1 MAGNGA
7 IDLAGQPAV
16 AKAGAF
22 RRLGRP
28 MALVAAVLAVALLM
42 ASTASAQ
49 LTTTT
54 SGTGYWV
61 VTTGTTGRWLQS
73 GTAVND
79 TGNWVAGSNAT
90 FADAGTY
97 TFGRLVATGSATL
110 GNITTGT
117 GVFISFSDTGAG
129 NVMSFGNAVKTFDF
143 GAGSVVN
150 FGGITSAGANGIIKT
165 GAGTMMFQGNH
176 TGGFTLGTSGSVGG
190 TFIARA
196 NAALSA
202 GAITINSGTIGG
214 IQNFTS
220 PVRSGGITVGG
231 DFTMGA
237 TGTIGGST
245 LEGFNV
251 TFNNAGNTVNLTGG
265 TRAITL
271 NTSGVV
277 SFGQAVSNGSLT
289 LNRLATG
296 SAGAFALSGSNSFSA
311 LTLDS
316 VKLNVTSS
324 NFALGS
330 GTVTLQGTNATT
342 LNFNDGRTF
351 ANAFTIADSAGFK
364 TIATIANSTIS
375 GTITNNDSTGG
386 LVLGG
391 TATRTLTVGL
401 ISGTGSRG
409 VTFGSSAL
417 TGTVTLTGSSNYTGD
432 TRIDSST
439 LGITGTGAVPA
450 GGNLVFQGSGT
461 ATFDVNGTTQTVAGL
476 NDSVLAGAIRSTA
489 ANGKL
494 IVGDSNDSTFRG
506 VMSTANLA
514 LEKVGTG
521 KLTLTGANTYSGA
534 TTLTAG
540 TLALGSANA
549 IGSSGTISFGGGTLQ
564 SSASNT
570 ADYSAR
576 FSNAANQQVKID
588 TNGQNVTLASNL
600 TSSGGSFTKLGAGT
614 LTLSGS
620 NSYSGGTTVSAGSLV
635 GTTSSLQGSITN
647 NAAVTFD
654 QPTDGTYSGV
664 MSGSGSLTKA
674 GSGTLTLSGANSYS
688 GGTTVSAGS
697 LIAGN
702 ASAFGA
708 GAVTVEAG
716 ATLDIAGLLV
726 PNALVNN
733 GGTILG
739 VDTPTGS
746 LSGDNT
752 FSETTIAAVT
762 VTSGTTTFA
771 GPVSGSVAVDSGAA
785 VVFTSDVNASVT
797 VGGNVSFSAP
807 ASESSAVNVTVGGT
821 ATFENGASYAGAA
834 ITNNGNIVVDVA
846 STFALG
852 GVSGAGS
859 LAVVGTGS
867 VELNGVNDYSG
878 TTNVTNGTLIV
889 NGTVSASHVT
899 IGSGGTLGGS
909 GTLGAPL
916 AVQSGGVLSPGNSPG
931 ILAAAEL
938 DLRAGSTTL
947 MQVIGS
953 GLAAGTAGTDYD
965 QVQITTASSLTYGGE
980 LVLSFINS
988 PLFDN
993 GTLFSLFQFTG
1004 TARGGFTSV
1013 RTEGTGSYSGLT
1025 LQYNSNGNWYTNPNT
1040 AAGQYLVLS
1049 PASGQL
1055 AIVPEPST
1063 WVMAAIGAG
1072 LVALKARRRKRAD
1085 ASLAA

>member
-16 AKAGAF
+16 VKAGAF

-28 MALVAAVLAVALLM
+28 MALVATALAGALLM

-54 SGTGYWV
+54 SGTGYWA

-97 TFGRLVATGSATL
+97 TFGRLSATSSATL

-117 GVFISFSDTGAG
+117 DVFISFSDTTAG

-150 FGGITSAGANGIIKT
+150 FGGITSAGSNGIIKT
-165 GAGTMMFQGNH
+165 GAGTMMFQGSSY

-190 TFIARA
+190 TFIARSN
-196 NAALSA
+196 NAFST

-214 IQNFTS
+214 IQSFSS
-220 PVRSGGITVGG
+220 PARSGGITVGG
-231 DFTMGA
+231 DFTVGA

-251 TFNNAGNTVNLTGG
+251 SFNNAGNTVNLTGG

-277 SFGQAVSNGSLT
+277 SFGQAVSSGSLI
-289 LNRLATG
+289 LNRLASG
-296 SAGAFALSGSNSFSA
+296 SAGAFALSGTNTFSA

-330 GTVTLQGTNATT
+330 GTVTLQGANATT

-351 ANAFTIADSAGFK
+351 ANTFTITDSAGLK
-364 TIATIANSTIS
+364 TIATVANSTIN

-386 LVLGG
+386 LVIGG
-391 TATRTLTVGL
+391 TSTRTLTIGS
-401 ISGTGSRG
+401 ITGNGSRG
-409 VTFGSSAL
+409 VTFGSSVL
-417 TGTVTLTGSSNYTGD
+417 TGTVTLTGSSNYAGA

-439 LGITGTGAVPA
+439 LRIKTGTGAIPA

-521 KLTLTGANTYSGA
+521 KLTL
-534 TTLTAG
+534 
-540 TLALGSANA
+540 
-549 IGSSGTISFGGGTLQ
+549 
-564 SSASNT
+564 
-570 ADYSAR
+570 
-576 FSNAANQQVKID
+576 
-588 TNGQNVTLASNL
+588 
-600 TSSGGSFTKLGAGT
+600 
-614 LTLSGS
+614 SGS
-620 NSYSGGTTVSAGSLV
+620 NTYSGGTTVSAGLLLV
-635 GTTSSLQGSITN
+635 N
-647 NAAVTFD
+647 
-654 QPTDGTYSGV
+654 
-664 MSGSGSLTKA
+664 GSLTD
-674 GSGTLTLSGANSYS
+674 S
-688 GGTTVSAGS
+688 
-697 LIAGN
+697 
-702 ASAFGA
+702 
-708 GAVTVEAG
+708 AVTV
-716 ATLDIAGLLV
+716 
-726 PNALVNN
+726 
-733 GGTILG
+733 GT
-739 VDTPTGS
+739 
-746 LSGDNT
+746 
-752 FSETTIAAVT
+752 
-762 VTSGTTTFA
+762 
-771 GPVSGSVAVDSGAA
+771 
-785 VVFTSDVNASVT
+785 
-797 VGGNVSFSAP
+797 
-807 ASESSAVNVTVGGT
+807 
-821 ATFENGASYAGAA
+821 
-834 ITNNGNIVVDVA
+834 
-846 STFALG
+846 
-852 GVSGAGS
+852 
-859 LAVVGTGS
+859 
-867 VELNGVNDYSG
+867 
-878 TTNVTNGTLIV
+878 
-889 NGTVSASHVT
+889 
-899 IGSGGTLGGS
+899 GGTLGGS
-909 GTLGAPL
+909 GTLGAL
-916 AVQSGGVLSPGNSPG
+916 VAVQSGGVLSPGNSPG

-938 DLRAGSTTL
+938 DLQAGSTTL

-953 GLAAGTAGTDYD
+953 GSAAGTAGTDYD

-1085 ASLAA
+1085 ASLAV

>member
-7 IDLAGQPAV
+7 IDLAGQSAV
-16 AKAGAF
+16 VRAGVF

-28 MALVAAVLAVALLM
+28 MALAATALAVALLM
-42 ASTASAQ
+42 ASTANAQ

-54 SGTGYWV
+54 SGTGYWA

-97 TFGRLVATGSATL
+97 TFGRLSATSSATL

-117 GVFISFSDTGAG
+117 GVFISFSDTATG
-129 NVMSFGNAVKTFDF
+129 NVMNLGGAVKTFDF

-165 GAGTMMFQGNH
+165 GAGTMMFQGSSY

-190 TFIARA
+190 TFIARS
-196 NAALSA
+196 NNALST
-202 GAITINSGTIGG
+202 GAITIYNGTIGG
-214 IQNFTS
+214 TQSFTS
-220 PVRSGGITVGG
+220 PARSGGITVGG
-231 DFTMGA
+231 DFTIGA

-251 TFNNAGNTVNLTGG
+251 SFNTAGNTVNLTGG

-277 SFGQAVSNGSLT
+277 SFGQAVSSGSLI
-289 LNRLATG
+289 LNRTASG
-296 SAGAFALSGSNSFSA
+296 SAGAFALSGTNTFSA

-316 VKLNVTSS
+316 VRLNVTSS

-342 LNFNDGRTF
+342 LNFGDGRTF
-351 ANAFTIADSAGFK
+351 ANTFTIADSAGFK
-364 TIATIANSTIS
+364 TIATVANSTIS

-391 TATRTLTVGL
+391 TSTRTLTIGS
-401 ISGTGSRG
+401 ITGNGSRG
-409 VTFGSSAL
+409 VTFGSSVL
-417 TGTVTLTGSSNYTGD
+417 TGTVTLTGSSNYAGD

-439 LGITGTGAVPA
+439 LRITGTGAIPA

-514 LEKVGTG
+514 LEKVGSG
-521 KLTLTGANTYSGA
+521 KLTLSGSNTYSGT

-588 TNGQNVTLASNL
+588 TNGQSVTLAANL

-614 LTLSGS
+614 VTLSGS
-620 NSYSGGTTVSAGSLV
+620 NTYSGATTVSAGTLLV
-635 GTTSSLQGSITN
+635 
-647 NAAVTFD
+647 NA
-654 QPTDGTYSGV
+654 
-664 MSGSGSLTKA
+664 SLT
-674 GSGTLTLSGANSYS
+674 NS
-688 GGTTVSAGS
+688 
-697 LIAGN
+697 
-702 ASAFGA
+702 
-708 GAVTVEAG
+708 AVTV
-716 ATLDIAGLLV
+716 
-726 PNALVNN
+726 
-733 GGTILG
+733 
-739 VDTPTGS
+739 
-746 LSGDNT
+746 
-752 FSETTIAAVT
+752 
-762 VTSGTTTFA
+762 
-771 GPVSGSVAVDSGAA
+771 
-785 VVFTSDVNASVT
+785 
-797 VGGNVSFSAP
+797 GN
-807 ASESSAVNVTVGGT
+807 
-821 ATFENGASYAGAA
+821 
-834 ITNNGNIVVDVA
+834 
-846 STFALG
+846 
-852 GVSGAGS
+852 
-859 LAVVGTGS
+859 
-867 VELNGVNDYSG
+867 
-878 TTNVTNGTLIV
+878 
-889 NGTVSASHVT
+889 
-899 IGSGGTLGGS
+899 GGTLGGN
-909 GTLGAPL
+909 GTLGSL
-916 AVQSGGVLSPGNSPG
+916 VTVQSGGVLSPGNSPG
-931 ILAAAEL
+931 ALAAAAL
-938 DLRAGSTTL
+938 DLQAGSTTL

-953 GLAAGTAGTDYD
+953 GSSAGVAGTDYD
-965 QVQITTASSLTYGGE
+965 QVRITTSGGLTYGGS
-980 LVLSFINS
+980 LDLDFASSTKFLNGTVFDLFAFTGASIGDFSSVFTTGTGLYSGYSLSGAGGIWTTTIGDQLLSFS
-988 PLFDN
+988 EL
-993 GTLFSLFQFTG
+993 TG
-1004 TARGGFTSV
+1004 R
-1013 RTEGTGSYSGLT
+1013 LT
-1025 LQYNSNGNWYTNPNT
+1025 IS
-1040 AAGQYLVLS
+1040 AG
-1049 PASGQL
+1049 A
-1055 AIVPEPST
+1055 VPEIDPA
-1063 WVMAAIGAG
+1063 MGANALS
-1072 LVALKARRRKRAD
+1072 LVAGVLAMLEQRRRRTAKATLS
-1085 ASLAA
+1085 A

>member
-61 VTTGTTGRWLQS
+61 VRTGTTGRWLQS

-117 GVFISFSDTGAG
+117 GVFISFNDTTTG
-129 NVMSFGNAVKTFDF
+129 NVMNLGNAVKTFDF

-150 FGGITSAGANGIIKT
+150 FGRITSAGANGIIKT
-165 GAGTMMFQGNH
+165 GAGTMMFQGSSY

-190 TFIARA
+190 TFIVRA
-196 NAALSA
+196 NAAFST

-214 IQNFTS
+214 IQDFTS

-231 DFTMGA
+231 DFTIGA

-277 SFGQAVSNGSLT
+277 SFGQAVSSGSLI
-289 LNRLATG
+289 LNRTATG

-342 LNFNDGRTF
+342 LNFGDGRVF
-351 ANAFTIADSAGFK
+351 ANTLTIADSAGFK

-391 TATRTLTVGL
+391 TSTRMLTVGL

-439 LGITGTGAVPA
+439 LGITGTGAIPA

-576 FSNAANQQVKID
+576 FSNAAGQQVKID

-600 TSSGGSFTKLGAGT
+600 TSSGGSFTKLGAGI

-620 NSYSGGTTVSAGSLV
+620 NSYSDGTTVSAGTLLV
-635 GTTSSLQGSITN
+635 N
-647 NAAVTFD
+647 
-654 QPTDGTYSGV
+654 
-664 MSGSGSLTKA
+664 GSLT
-674 GSGTLTLSGANSYS
+674 NS
-688 GGTTVSAGS
+688 
-697 LIAGN
+697 
-702 ASAFGA
+702 
-708 GAVTVEAG
+708 AVTV
-716 ATLDIAGLLV
+716 
-726 PNALVNN
+726 
-733 GGTILG
+733 GT
-739 VDTPTGS
+739 
-746 LSGDNT
+746 
-752 FSETTIAAVT
+752 
-762 VTSGTTTFA
+762 
-771 GPVSGSVAVDSGAA
+771 
-785 VVFTSDVNASVT
+785 
-797 VGGNVSFSAP
+797 
-807 ASESSAVNVTVGGT
+807 
-821 ATFENGASYAGAA
+821 
-834 ITNNGNIVVDVA
+834 
-846 STFALG
+846 
-852 GVSGAGS
+852 
-859 LAVVGTGS
+859 
-867 VELNGVNDYSG
+867 
-878 TTNVTNGTLIV
+878 
-889 NGTVSASHVT
+889 
-899 IGSGGTLGGS
+899 GGTLGGS
-909 GTLGAPL
+909 GTLGAL
-916 AVQSGGVLSPGNSPG
+916 VTVQSGGVLSPGNSPG
-931 ILAAAEL
+931 ALAAAAL
-938 DLRAGSTTL
+938 DLQFGST
-947 MQVIGS
+947 MFMEVIGS
-953 GLAAGTAGTDYD
+953 GSGAGVAGINYD
-965 QVQITTASSLTYGGE
+965 QIQITTSGGLTYGGSLNLDFGNSTKFLNGTVFE
-980 LVLSFINS
+980 LFAFTGASIGDFSSVFTTGTGLYSGYSLSGAGGIWTTTIGDQLLSFS
-988 PLFDN
+988 EL
-993 GTLFSLFQFTG
+993 TG
-1004 TARGGFTSV
+1004 R
-1013 RTEGTGSYSGLT
+1013 LT
-1025 LQYNSNGNWYTNPNT
+1025 IS
-1040 AAGQYLVLS
+1040 AG
-1049 PASGQL
+1049 A
-1055 AIVPEPST
+1055 VPEIDPA
-1063 WVMAAIGAG
+1063 MGANALS
-1072 LVALKARRRKRAD
+1072 LVAGVLAMVEQRRRKRSE

>member
-1 MAGNGA
+1 
-7 IDLAGQPAV
+7 
-16 AKAGAF
+16 
-22 RRLGRP
+22 

-90 FADAGTY
+90 FAASGTY
-97 TFGRLVATGSATL
+97 TFGRLRATGSATL

-190 TFIARA
+190 T
-196 NAALSA
+196 
-202 GAITINSGTIGG
+202 IGG

-277 SFGQAVSNGSLT
+277 SFGQAVSSGSLI
-289 LNRLATG
+289 LNRTATG

-391 TATRTLTVGL
+391 TSTRTLTIGS
-401 ISGTGSRG
+401 ITGNGSRG
-409 VTFGSSAL
+409 VTFGSSVL
-417 TGTVTLTGSSNYTGD
+417 TGTVTLTGSSNYAGD

-439 LGITGTGAVPA
+439 LRITGTGAIPA

-600 TSSGGSFTKLGAGT
+600 TSSGGSFEKLGTGAVT
-614 LTLSGS
+614 LTGA
-620 NSYSGGTTVSAGSLV
+620 NTYSGLTTVSAGTLLV
-635 GTTSSLQGSITN
+635 N
-647 NAAVTFD
+647 
-654 QPTDGTYSGV
+654 
-664 MSGSGSLTKA
+664 GSLTT
-674 GSGTLTLSGANSYS
+674 S
-688 GGTTVSAGS
+688 
-697 LIAGN
+697 
-702 ASAFGA
+702 
-708 GAVTVEAG
+708 AVTV
-716 ATLDIAGLLV
+716 
-726 PNALVNN
+726 
-733 GGTILG
+733 
-739 VDTPTGS
+739 
-746 LSGDNT
+746 
-752 FSETTIAAVT
+752 
-762 VTSGTTTFA
+762 
-771 GPVSGSVAVDSGAA
+771 
-785 VVFTSDVNASVT
+785 
-797 VGGNVSFSAP
+797 GN
-807 ASESSAVNVTVGGT
+807 
-821 ATFENGASYAGAA
+821 
-834 ITNNGNIVVDVA
+834 
-846 STFALG
+846 
-852 GVSGAGS
+852 
-859 LAVVGTGS
+859 
-867 VELNGVNDYSG
+867 
-878 TTNVTNGTLIV
+878 
-889 NGTVSASHVT
+889 
-899 IGSGGTLGGS
+899 GGTLGGS
-909 GTLGAPL
+909 GSLGAL
-916 AVQSGGVLSPGNSPG
+916 VTVQSGGVLSPGNSPG
-931 ILAAAEL
+931 ALAAAAL
-938 DLRAGSTTL
+938 DLQAGSTTF
-947 MQVIGS
+947 MEVVGS
-953 GLAAGTAGTDYD
+953 GAAAGTAGTDYD
-965 QVQITTASSLTYGGE
+965 QIRVTTASSLTYGGS
-980 LVLSFINS
+980 LNLTFGNSSQFLNGTVFDLFAFTGLPIGLFSSVVSSGTGLYANSSFLRTAGTWTSTIGDQLLSFS
-988 PLFDN
+988 EL
-993 GTLFSLFQFTG
+993 TG
-1004 TARGGFTSV
+1004 RLSIS
-1013 RTEGTGSYSGLT
+1013 GS
-1025 LQYNSNGNWYTNPNT
+1025 
-1040 AAGQYLVLS
+1040 A
-1049 PASGQL
+1049 
-1055 AIVPEPST
+1055 VPEIDPA
-1063 WVMAAIGAG
+1063 MGAN
-1072 LVALKARRRKRAD
+1072 ALSLIAGVLAMIEQRRRRSKVVA
-1085 ASLAA
+1085 

>member
-16 AKAGAF
+16 VKAGAF

-28 MALVAAVLAVALLM
+28 MALVATALAGALLM

-54 SGTGYWV
+54 SGTGYWA

-90 FADAGTY
+90 FAASGTY
-97 TFGRLVATGSATL
+97 TFGRLRATGSATL

-165 GAGTMMFQGNH
+165 GAGTMMFQGSSY

-190 TFIARA
+190 TFIARS
-196 NAALSA
+196 NNALSA

-231 DFTMGA
+231 DFTIGA

-251 TFNNAGNTVNLTGG
+251 SFNNAGNTVNLTGG

-277 SFGQAVSNGSLT
+277 SFGQAVSSGSLI
-289 LNRLATG
+289 LNRTASG
-296 SAGAFALSGSNSFSA
+296 SAGAFALSGTNTFSA

-342 LNFNDGRTF
+342 LNFNDGRIF
-351 ANAFTIADSAGFK
+351 ANTFTIADSAGFK

-391 TATRTLTVGL
+391 TSTRTLTIGS

-417 TGTVTLTGSSNYTGD
+417 TGTVTLTGSSNYAGD

-439 LGITGTGAVPA
+439 LRITGTGAIPA

-521 KLTLTGANTYSGA
+521 KLTL
-534 TTLTAG
+534 
-540 TLALGSANA
+540 
-549 IGSSGTISFGGGTLQ
+549 
-564 SSASNT
+564 
-570 ADYSAR
+570 
-576 FSNAANQQVKID
+576 
-588 TNGQNVTLASNL
+588 
-600 TSSGGSFTKLGAGT
+600 
-614 LTLSGS
+614 SGS
-620 NSYSGGTTVSAGSLV
+620 NTYSGGTTVSAGFLLV
-635 GTTSSLQGSITN
+635 N
-647 NAAVTFD
+647 
-654 QPTDGTYSGV
+654 
-664 MSGSGSLTKA
+664 GSLT
-674 GSGTLTLSGANSYS
+674 NS
-688 GGTTVSAGS
+688 
-697 LIAGN
+697 
-702 ASAFGA
+702 
-708 GAVTVEAG
+708 AVTV
-716 ATLDIAGLLV
+716 
-726 PNALVNN
+726 
-733 GGTILG
+733 GT
-739 VDTPTGS
+739 
-746 LSGDNT
+746 
-752 FSETTIAAVT
+752 
-762 VTSGTTTFA
+762 
-771 GPVSGSVAVDSGAA
+771 
-785 VVFTSDVNASVT
+785 
-797 VGGNVSFSAP
+797 
-807 ASESSAVNVTVGGT
+807 
-821 ATFENGASYAGAA
+821 
-834 ITNNGNIVVDVA
+834 
-846 STFALG
+846 
-852 GVSGAGS
+852 
-859 LAVVGTGS
+859 
-867 VELNGVNDYSG
+867 
-878 TTNVTNGTLIV
+878 
-889 NGTVSASHVT
+889 
-899 IGSGGTLGGS
+899 GGTLGGS
-909 GTLGAPL
+909 GTLGAL
-916 AVQSGGVLSPGNSPG
+916 VAVQSGGVLSPGNSPG
-931 ILAAAEL
+931 ALAAAAL
-938 DLRAGSTTL
+938 DLQAGSTTL

-953 GLAAGTAGTDYD
+953 GSSAGVAGTDYD
-965 QVQITTASSLTYGGE
+965 QVRITTSGGLTYGGS
-980 LVLSFINS
+980 LDLDFASSTKFLNGTVFDLFAFTGASIGDFSSVFTTGTGLYSGYSLSGAGGIWTTTIGDQLLSFS
-988 PLFDN
+988 EL
-993 GTLFSLFQFTG
+993 TG
-1004 TARGGFTSV
+1004 R
-1013 RTEGTGSYSGLT
+1013 LT
-1025 LQYNSNGNWYTNPNT
+1025 IS
-1040 AAGQYLVLS
+1040 AG
-1049 PASGQL
+1049 A
-1055 AIVPEPST
+1055 VPEIDPA
-1063 WVMAAIGAG
+1063 MGANALS
-1072 LVALKARRRKRAD
+1072 LVAGVLAMVEQRRRRKWEKVPATKNGEPG
-1085 ASLAA
+1085 SLPRFGGWHLFRSRLPARQRTLRNSFAL

>member
-1 MAGNGA
+1 MAGHGA

-28 MALVAAVLAVALLM
+28 MALVATALAVALLM
-42 ASTASAQ
+42 ASTANAQ

-61 VTTGTTGRWLQS
+61 VTTGSTGRWLQS

-117 GVFISFSDTGAG
+117 GVFISFNESTG
-129 NVMSFGNAVKTFDF
+129 NVMNLGGVKTFDF

-165 GAGTMMFQGNH
+165 GAGTMMFQGSSY

-190 TFIARA
+190 TFIARS
-196 NAALSA
+196 NNALSA
-202 GAITINSGTIGG
+202 GAITINSGTMGG

-220 PVRSGGITVGG
+220 PVRSAGITVGG
-231 DFTMGA
+231 DFTIGA
-237 TGTIGGST
+237 TGTIGGSSV
-245 LEGFNV
+245 EGFNV
-251 TFNNAGNTVNLTGG
+251 SFNNAGNTVNLTGG

-271 NTSGVV
+271 NTRGTA
-277 SFGQAVSNGSLT
+277 SFGQAVSNGLLT

-296 SAGAFALSGSNSFSA
+296 SAGAFVLSGSNSFGA

-316 VKLNVTSS
+316 VRLNVTSS

-330 GTVTLQGTNATT
+330 GTVTLQGANATT

-351 ANAFTIADSAGFK
+351 ANPFTIADSAGFK
-364 TIATIANSTIS
+364 TIATIANSTIN

-386 LVLGG
+386 LVIGG
-391 TATRTLTVGL
+391 TSTRTLTVGS

-417 TGTVTLTGSSNYTGD
+417 TGTVTLTGASNYAGD

-439 LGITGTGAVPA
+439 LRITGTGAVPA

-461 ATFDVNGTTQTVAGL
+461 ATFDLNGTTQTVAGL

-494 IVGDSNDSTFRG
+494 IVGDDNDSTFRG
-506 VMSTANLA
+506 VMSSANLA

-521 KLTLTGANTYSGA
+521 KLTLTGANTYSGG

-549 IGSSGTISFGGGTLQ
+549 IGTGNLAVNGGTLDLRGTSVAVATLSGSSGAMITSSIAGAVTLTG
-564 SSASNT
+564 SSASDST
-570 ADYSAR
+570 YAGAIQD
-576 FSNAANQQVKID
+576 
-588 TNGQNVTLASNL
+588 
-600 TSSGGSFTKLGAGT
+600 GAGT
-614 LTLSGS
+614 LSLVKQGAGTLSLSGS
-620 NSYSGGTTVSAGSLV
+620 STYSGGTTVSGGSLV
-635 GTTSSLQGSITN
+635 
-647 NAAVTFD
+647 
-654 QPTDGTYSGV
+654 
-664 MSGSGSLTKA
+664 
-674 GSGTLTLSGANSYS
+674 
-688 GGTTVSAGS
+688 
-697 LIAGN
+697 AGN
-702 ASAFGA
+702 AFAFGA

-716 ATLDIAGLLV
+716 ATLDITGLLV

-739 VDTPTGS
+739 VETPAGS

-807 ASESSAVNVTVGGT
+807 ASEASAVHVTAGGI

-834 ITNNGNIVVDVA
+834 ITNNGNIVIDVA
-846 STFALG
+846 STFSLG
-852 GVSGAGS
+852 GVSGIGNVS
-859 LAVVGTGS
+859 VVGTGS
-867 VELNGVNDYSG
+867 VELNGVNAYSG
-878 TTNVTNGTLIV
+878 ATNVTNGTLIV

-899 IGSGGTLGGS
+899 IGSGGMLGGS

-931 ILAAAEL
+931 ILAAAAL
-938 DLRAGSTTL
+938 DLQAGSATL
-947 MQVIGS
+947 MQVAGS
-953 GLAAGTAGTDYD
+953 GSAAGTAGTDYD
-965 QVQITTASSLTYGGE
+965 QVQITSADSLTYGGE

-1025 LQYNSNGNWYTNPNT
+1025 LQYNANGNWYTPDT
-1040 AAGQYLVLS
+1040 AAGQYLVFS
-1049 PASGQL
+1049 PASGRL

-1072 LVALKARRRKRAD
+1072 LVTLKARRRKRAE